1 MFALASARVS
11 PAPVA
16 RLPTRRVAPAA
27 RRVYVRAEKA
37 EIDTEK
43 ILADLSEKWEKTEDK
58 TSVIVYTTGAFAA
71 LWFSSTIIGAV
82 NHLPLLP
89 KVLELVGL
97 GYSAWFVYRYLL
109 FKTSRQELLADIEE
123 LKKKVA
129 GSE

>member
-27 RRVYVRAEKA
+27 RRVSVRAEKA

-71 LWFSSTIIGAV
+71 LWFSYTIIG
-82 NHLPLLP
+82 P
-89 KVLELVGL
+89 
-97 GYSAWFVYRYLL
+97 ST
-109 FKTSRQELLADIEE
+109 TSPSSPRFSSSWASGTQP
-123 LKKKVA
+123 
-129 GSE
+129 GSSTGTSSSRPPARSSWPT